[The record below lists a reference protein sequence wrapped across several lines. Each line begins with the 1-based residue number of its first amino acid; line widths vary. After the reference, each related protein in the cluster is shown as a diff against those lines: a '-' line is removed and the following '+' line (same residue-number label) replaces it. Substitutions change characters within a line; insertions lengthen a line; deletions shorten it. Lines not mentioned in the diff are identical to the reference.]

1 MVVGQ
6 IQQQCHIASCNLS
19 RFLTFCDNPNILGK
33 VKELCTAT
41 MHAGVCID
49 VSNIGL
55 DFNSDEF
62 KTQQRQMWDNA
73 ATGWQTW
80 WETIERGAQKVSDK
94 LVELAEIKSG
104 DRVLD
109 IATGIGEPAITAA
122 RRVMPNGKVVA
133 IDISPQM
140 LLIAKTRAKS
150 LGLDGVMEFRES
162 DGEKLDLPEPT
173 AKFDAILSR
182 FGLMFF
188 PNLSAVLVKIREMLV
203 TNGRLSAAVWSA
215 PSKVPWLDLA
225 FASVR
230 KQINAPAPPPA
241 TPGPFALADIEALKQ
256 SFSQAGFKDI
266 KIDTFQIT
274 FEFDSPE
281 SYTKLH
287 QHTATR
293 IHAMLA
299 NETEEVKKQAWNSI
313 TEAVWQYAD
322 SHGRVNLD
330 NEVICIVGRN

>member
-1 MVVGQ
+1 
-6 IQQQCHIASCNLS
+6 
-19 RFLTFCDNPNILGK
+19 
-33 VKELCTAT
+33 
-41 MHAGVCID
+41 MHTRICAD
-49 VSNIGL
+49 VSNTRPA
-55 DFNSDEF
+55 FNTDEF
-62 KTQQRQMWDNA
+62 KAQQRETWDNA
-73 ATGWQTW
+73 AAGWKTW
-80 WETIERGAQKVSDK
+80 WETIERGAQKVSNK
-94 LVELAEIKSG
+94 LVELAEIKPG

-109 IATGIGEPAITAA
+109 IATGIGEPAVTAA
-122 RRVMPNGKVVA
+122 RKVMPNGKVIA
-133 IDISPQM
+133 IDISRQM
-140 LLIAKTRAKS
+140 LEVARTRAKS
-150 LGLDGVMEFRES
+150 LGLDGIMEIRES
-162 DGEKLDLPEPT
+162 DGEKIDLQDST

-182 FGLMFF
+182 WGLMFF
-188 PNLSAVLVKIREMLV
+188 PNLSAALVKIREMLV

-225 FASVR
+225 FTTVR
-230 KQINAPAPPPA
+230 KMIDAPAPPPA
-241 TPGPFALADIEALKQ
+241 TPGPFALADVESLKQ

-266 KIDTFQIT
+266 KINTFQIT

-287 QHTATR
+287 QATATR

-299 NETEEVKKQAWNSI
+299 NQTEEVKNRVWNSI

>member
-1 MVVGQ
+1 
-6 IQQQCHIASCNLS
+6 
-19 RFLTFCDNPNILGK
+19 
-33 VKELCTAT
+33 
-41 MHAGVCID
+41 MHTRICVY
-49 VSNIGL
+49 VSDIRPA
-55 DFNSDEF
+55 SDEF
-62 KTQQRQMWDNA
+62 KAQQRQMWDNA
-73 ATGWQTW
+73 AGWQAW

-94 LVELAEIKSG
+94 IVELSEIKSG

-122 RRVMPNGKVVA
+122 RRVKPNGKVIA
-133 IDISPQM
+133 TDISPKM
-140 LLIAKTRAKS
+140 LAIAKTRAKS
-150 LGLDGVMEFRES
+150 LGLDGIMDFRES
-162 DGEKLDLPEPT
+162 DGEKIDLPGST
-173 AKFDAILSR
+173 AKFDAVLSR
-182 FGLMFF
+182 WGLMFF
-188 PNLSAVLVKIREMLV
+188 PNLSAALVKIRQMLV

-225 FASVR
+225 FSSVR
-230 KQINAPAPPPA
+230 KQINAPAPPPG

-266 KIDTFQIT
+266 KINTFQIT

-287 QHTATR
+287 QQTATR

-299 NETEEVKKQAWNSI
+299 NQTEEVKMQAWNSI